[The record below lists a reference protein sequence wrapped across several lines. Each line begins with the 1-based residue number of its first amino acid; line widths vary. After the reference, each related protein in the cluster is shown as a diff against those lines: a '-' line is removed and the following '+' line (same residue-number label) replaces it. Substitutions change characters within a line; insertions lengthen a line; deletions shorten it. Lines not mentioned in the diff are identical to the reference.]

1 MYLWMYSVLAQRA
14 AATRPLSHPPIAFPL
29 LPSPPPPAA
38 FDWVCFFLT
47 SLLDGGR
54 VLGKK
59 REREREKRGP
69 SHAWRGQ
76 SPWFPD
82 AVQRVPAPRG
92 GGGFLRRLAW
102 PGLGWRREKRRVRYY
117 GRPFVV
123 EL

>member
-54 VLGKK
+54 VLVKN
-59 REREREKRGP
+59 RERERERERAKRGP
-69 SHAWRGQ
+69 SHTWRG
-76 SPWFPD
+76 
-82 AVQRVPAPRG
+82 
-92 GGGFLRRLAW
+92 
-102 PGLGWRREKRRVRYY
+102 
-117 GRPFVV
+117 
-123 EL
+123 